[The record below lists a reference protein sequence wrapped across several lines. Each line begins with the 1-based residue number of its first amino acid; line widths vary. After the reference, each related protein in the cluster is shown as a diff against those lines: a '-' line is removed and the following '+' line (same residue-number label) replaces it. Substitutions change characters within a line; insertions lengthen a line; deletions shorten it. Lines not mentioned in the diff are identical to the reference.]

1 MREALAALF
10 LTTRDRRSWFPA
22 IIWMCAA
29 LVSVGVAVAVAVQP
43 GQLRDLHQVRE
54 WLQFFDTRDANPYV
68 YFSGELDYPPVALL
82 LLWPLA
88 WIPEGHLAAWFLPM
102 SIATTVVA
110 GWAFITA
117 VGTRL
122 GVAVSTPEKIAT
134 VGIILA
140 GGAARGAIW
149 LGQTVSLAVLCGAL
163 ALLWSRRRP
172 FLAAVMLALCSFKP
186 HLAVG
191 FGIAVL
197 LIDGIDVPVIA
208 SAIVV
213 SLSLLVAAAMNQSLL
228 AVLLAYARNLS
239 VLYDGPERVR
249 GLLSVRWALDDTV
262 GYEAG
267 TAIYVLLAIG
277 VLAMLGAAARRRH
290 GARGDLYVVAAALI
304 WPLLFLPSQL
314 YNSLLAAPAIWLLR
328 WPETSLFR
336 STPART
342 ALVGAIVLFGVVDL
356 PRVLRAI
363 AERAGDML
371 WLFQGSY
378 LLSPLRM
385 ALLLAFVL
393 YAAFQRAQAPETET

>member
-1 MREALAALF
+1 
-10 LTTRDRRSWFPA
+10 
-22 IIWMCAA
+22 
-29 LVSVGVAVAVAVQP
+29 
-43 GQLRDLHQVRE
+43 
-54 WLQFFDTRDANPYV
+54 
-68 YFSGELDYPPVALL
+68 
-82 LLWPLA
+82 
-88 WIPEGHLAAWFLPM
+88 
-102 SIATTVVA
+102 
-110 GWAFITA
+110 
-117 VGTRL
+117 
-122 GVAVSTPEKIAT
+122 
-134 VGIILA
+134 
-140 GGAARGAIW
+140 
-149 LGQTVSLAVLCGAL
+149 
-163 ALLWSRRRP
+163 
-172 FLAAVMLALCSFKP
+172 
-186 HLAVG
+186 
-191 FGIAVL
+191 
-197 LIDGIDVPVIA
+197 
-208 SAIVV
+208 
-213 SLSLLVAAAMNQSLL
+213 
-228 AVLLAYARNLS
+228 
-239 VLYDGPERVR
+239 
-249 GLLSVRWALDDTV
+249 LLSVRWALDDTV

-267 TAIYVLLAIG
+267 TAIYVLLAIA